1 MTNAKLLHTWV
12 TPNGCGIRRGSGCP
26 LATPRLNTEL
36 SRWLMRYP
44 CQMCSGHWPHL
55 LPSSGNCCWS
65 HLSSSPSCEETISPA
80 VKPAVGYPAPLSRLG
95 CGSSP
100 SWECQSSPRSLE
112 LILLSLRQDVVD
124 GVLHL
129 AVVGVLPRGGGL
141 PGSIGH
147 NIVAGCS
154 KG

>member
-1 MTNAKLLHTWV
+1 
-12 TPNGCGIRRGSGCP
+12 
-26 LATPRLNTEL
+26 
-36 SRWLMRYP
+36 
-44 CQMCSGHWPHL
+44 
-55 LPSSGNCCWS
+55 
-65 HLSSSPSCEETISPA
+65 

-112 LILLSLRQDVVD
+112 LVLLSLRRDMVD

-141 PGSIGH
+141 PGSVGH